1 MQEQNLLNKSYC
13 ESYLEGNNVSGKH
26 MLKDDKFLFPNLLRV
41 SASKGGSNV
50 TGPEDSPILN
60 GGGKGRQEGSSNW
73 RTQVSE
79 RLGNSSPADFK
90 GQ

>member
-1 MQEQNLLNKSYC
+1 
-13 ESYLEGNNVSGKH
+13 

-60 GGGKGRQEGSSNW
+60 GGGKGRQEGFSNW

-79 RLGNSSPADFK
+79 RLRNSSPADFK
-90 GQ
+90 GQS